1 MNDIKWNGSSI
12 KIEPPAKTKKLT
24 GTRFASVLGAE
35 EEIVKALRVRGAML
49 DQIGCALQRRK
60 ENDD

>member
-24 GTRFASVLGAE
+24 GTRFASVLGA
-35 EEIVKALRVRGAML
+35 
-49 DQIGCALQRRK
+49 DP
-60 ENDD
+60 